1 MGAFSFG
8 RPLLVTKMKK
18 FLSFI
23 ICLVAVLSFFAC
35 GDKIK
40 TTKVSIQK
48 MTDTTLVSII
58 DDHKITFD
66 IKKAEFD
73 NGAVMEGDSAV
84 VRYVGNLSDEHV
96 TAVIVK
102 LIPKKGRIVNAVYD
116 PNKKLETAPMTKEEV
131 KDLEK
136 GIEYAKK
143 HQH

>member
-1 MGAFSFG
+1 
-8 RPLLVTKMKK
+8 
-18 FLSFI
+18 
-23 ICLVAVLSFFAC
+23 
-35 GDKIK
+35 
-40 TTKVSIQK
+40 
-48 MTDTTLVSII
+48 MTDTTFVSII
-58 DDHKITFD
+58 DDHKITFN

-102 LIPKKGRIVNAVYD
+102 LIPKKGRIANAVYD

-131 KDLEK
+131 NGLEK

>member
-1 MGAFSFG
+1 
-8 RPLLVTKMKK
+8 
-18 FLSFI
+18 
-23 ICLVAVLSFFAC
+23 
-35 GDKIK
+35 
-40 TTKVSIQK
+40 
-48 MTDTTLVSII
+48 MTDTTFVSNI
-58 DDHKITFD
+58 DGHKITFD

-116 PNKKLETAPMTKEEV
+116 PNKKLETSPMATEEV
-131 KDLEK
+131 KELEK

-143 HQH
+143 HKH

>member
-18 FLSFI
+18 FLSII

-48 MTDTTLVSII
+48 MTDTTFVSII

-102 LIPKKGRIVNAVYD
+102 LIPKKGRIVKAVYD